1 MMNFLER
8 VLRTP
13 RVVLTVM
20 VALLIAGGV
29 AYATLP
35 RESFPAI
42 DIPYF
47 YISVSDSGVSPAD
60 AERLLGKPIEEKIK
74 DIDGLTHYT
83 TTATQGF
90 SSVLL
95 EFDVNTNKDKAEADV
110 RAALEGISA
119 TPQTIADGS
128 YPLYITLYLAAKV
141 DSPKQAAIDR
151 FIAFLNSDTAKTIL
165 RKHGL
170 VPYSDAT
177 DAIARNATRT
187 AFIDAHLNREPA
199 TAASRAPSSSATC
212 RSIRSRT
219 TATAATTRP
228 QARPMITP
236 DDPSTR
242 VERYSPT
249 EKATSYAR
257 ASASPRR

>member
-95 EFDVNTNKDKAEADV
+95 EFDVNTNKDKAEAGV
-110 RAALEGISA
+110 RAALLLLRRAQFAPHLPGD
-119 TPQTIADGS
+119 PQQQDAAGEQQAD
-128 YPLYITLYLAAKV
+128 
-141 DSPKQAAIDR
+141 DR
-151 FIAFLNSDTAKTIL
+151 QEP
-165 RKHGL
+165 HGNE
-170 VPYSDAT
+170 SEA
-177 DAIARNATRT
+177 
-187 AFIDAHLNREPA
+187 DAHRRRGDDA
-199 TAASRAPSSSATC
+199 DHDHAPPPL
-212 RSIRSRT
+212 RR
-219 TATAATTRP
+219 
-228 QARPMITP
+228 QAGRGQA
-236 DDPSTR
+236 DDHR
-242 VERYSPT
+242 VVAGQHQVDHDDLE
-249 EKATSYAR
+249 EGGDAGLGENLVHGGWL
-257 ASASPRR
+257 ASPARFDTRRVRP